1 MDHNYTVPVL
11 LCDLDDTLF
20 DHQHATRSALA
31 RLQAADARLQTWT
44 LEDLKARHHIL
55 LEQYHQEVLAGR
67 LTIDQAREQRFQA
80 LVGGGDAAGMA
91 EAYRD
96 AYTQDWREV
105 DGAVDLLRAV
115 RAEGMTVVIVTNN
128 IVSEQRKKLD
138 RLGLSSLIDALV
150 TSEEVGTQKPDPR
163 IFAEALLRVGAT
175 PADAVMLG
183 DAWIADVTGALASGI
198 RPVWLNHK
206 GITSPD
212 PTVTELRALTPTH
225 EVVRTIL
232 VGRRL

>member
-1 MDHNYTVPVL
+1 MVPVL

-31 RLQAADARLQTWT
+31 RLQAADARLRVWP
-44 LEDLKARHHIL
+44 LEDLKVRHHIL

-80 LVGGGDAAGMA
+80 LVGGGDASGMA

-105 DGAVDLLRAV
+105 SGAVDLLRAV

-138 RLGLSSLIDALV
+138 RLGLSSLVDALV

-163 IFAEALLRVGAT
+163 IFAEALLRVGAG

-206 GITSPD
+206 GTTSPD

-225 EVVRTIL
+225 EVVRTIR